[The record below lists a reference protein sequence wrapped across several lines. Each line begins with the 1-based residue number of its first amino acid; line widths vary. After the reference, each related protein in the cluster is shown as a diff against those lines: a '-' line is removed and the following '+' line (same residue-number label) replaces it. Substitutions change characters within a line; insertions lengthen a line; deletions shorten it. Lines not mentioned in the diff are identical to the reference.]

1 MNRPLWVGIAA
12 LVLAAA
18 ASVAA
23 PIISYQGVVT
33 VHGTPITGT
42 GYFKFALL
50 DGDDQVVWTHDGS
63 PPGSPPAGWL
73 ELPVSRGLFQVP
85 LGDTNVPG
93 MTAPIPAAA
102 LHTPPIRLRTWFSTN
117 TTSFSLLSPDV
128 PLNVPDWSVFD
139 SGALLVVDVGGRGDF
154 SGLQAAMNYVATGAW
169 IQTVWLMPGHYELSA
184 TVEMPT
190 NRWVVVR
197 GFDEASASIR
207 RVGGPALRL
216 GSGRL
221 VHLQITGSPA
231 ATDAGGGT
239 NVNVELADCWLSG
252 EGNAAALALSGTG
265 TAVTARN
272 VAFASEAGV
281 AAQLEGRVT
290 FWARACRFEVAGGG
304 GEGIRLG
311 GAAGAQI
318 ADSTLAAE
326 SGRAVVMGG
335 TEAAAWFEAVNSE
348 LRGGV
353 VKSNSLGGTILRLC
367 TVSADEVNG
376 AAVSVTGAGAWNE
389 TRLEQCV
396 VDAFGVPAVVAATP
410 AGRTANLVLRDS
422 RIQSFELGAG
432 AAVVLAT
439 NANADAVGLILEVR
453 GSEIDDMSSE
463 DTVRA
468 VKLHG
473 AEFHSFGTEIRGGI
487 GIEADAHSEVSLRM
501 SAVDA
506 RTTAVWLRSGSKGS
520 ASSCDIIGG
529 TDEADGVGVWA
540 EAGTMALLINSWAEG
555 QGRGAGAIG
564 IRCAAQGSDGATV
577 FVVGG
582 GVMGDAKAVLVEGG
596 VCFAGNATFVTMAG
610 IPLEVRRTTAN
621 PDAEFHSCQI
631 MRLTEAPTPAVL
643 LSGPSAPVP
652 KLVGCSL
659 SAPGANASVS
669 LDTAV
674 NGQIRLINSVLS
686 TNLGPG
692 VSIAPATSLGQGN
705 YVP

>member
-1 MNRPLWVGIAA
+1 MNRPLRVGIAA

-18 ASVAA
+18 AVAA

-50 DGDDQVVWTHDGS
+50 DGNDHVVWTHDGS

-85 LGDTNVPG
+85 LGDTNVLG

-154 SGLQAAMNYVATGAW
+154 SSLNAAMNYVAASAW
-169 IQTVWLMPGHYELSA
+169 IQTVWLMPGHYELSS
-184 TVEMPT
+184 TVEMPS

-197 GFDEASASIR
+197 GFDEGSVTIR
-207 RVGGPALRL
+207 RAGGPALRL

-239 NVNVELADCWLSG
+239 NVYVELADCRLSG
-252 EGNAAALALSGTG
+252 EGTAAALALSGTG
-265 TAVTARN
+265 TVVVARN
-272 VAFASEAGV
+272 VLFESEAGV
-281 AAQLEGRVT
+281 AAQLQGRV
-290 FWARACRFEVAGGG
+290 WLSARDCRFDVGGG
-304 GEGIRLG
+304 GAGIRLG

-318 ADSTLAAE
+318 VDSTLSAE
-326 SGRAVVMGG
+326 SGRAVVLGG
-335 TEAAAWFEAVNSE
+335 TEDLAWFEAANSV
-348 LRGGV
+348 LRGGIV
-353 VKSNSLGGTILRLC
+353 RSNSLGGAILRLC
-367 TVSADEVNG
+367 TVSADEANG

-396 VDAFGVPAVVAATP
+396 VDAVRVPAVAVATP

-422 RIQSFELGAG
+422 RIRSFELPAEE
-432 AAVVLAT
+432 AVVVAT
-439 NANADAVGLILEVR
+439 NANAGAVGLELDVR
-453 GSEIDDMSSE
+453 GCEIADMSSE

-468 VKLHG
+468 VQLHG

-487 GIEADAHSEVSLRM
+487 GIEAGAHSEVSLRM

-506 RTTAVWLRSGSKGS
+506 RTTAVWLRSGSEGS

-529 TDEADGVGVWA
+529 TDEADGAGVWA
-540 EAGTMALLINSWAEG
+540 EAGTMAVLINSWAEG

-582 GVMGDAKAVLVEGG
+582 GVMGDARAVLVEGG
-596 VCFAGNATFVTMAG
+596 VCFAGNATFLTMAG

-643 LSGPSAPVP
+643 LSGLPAPVP
-652 KLVGCSL
+652 RLVGCSL
-659 SAPGANASVS
+659 SAPGASASVS
-669 LDTAV
+669 LHTAV
-674 NGQIRLINSVLS
+674 NGQIGLINSVLS

-692 VSIAPATSLGQGN
+692 VMIVPATSLGQGN
-705 YVP
+705 YIP